1 MESAIATECG
11 SPLVTRWLLV
21 AEVIDDDGAKTLRII
36 SSPDVTHWDRLGM
49 LQVAPARAHARLGGD
64 Q

>member
-36 SSPDVTHWDRLGM
+36 SSPRRDPLGM
-49 LQVAPARAHARLGGD
+49 LQVATARAHARLGGD